1 MMQNKRVIGIT
12 GGSGCGKSYISKKL
26 RERGFGVID
35 ADVSARIVMEKG
47 HPCLAETAAYFG
59 EQILKSGE
67 LDRKK
72 LAEIVFSDEESLKK
86 LNEITHKY
94 ILSDIYDKIEKQNCE
109 TVFVD
114 GAVLIESGIECDM
127 MIGVLADKEVRKSR
141 IMNRDGLSEPE
152 ADRRIG
158 AQAEDS
164 FYIDRCDFVLYN
176 NGSEPDIDYILK
188 RIQE

>member
-26 RERGFGVID
+26 MERGFLVVD
-35 ADVSARIVMEKG
+35 ADVSARVVMEKG
-47 HPCLAETAAYFG
+47 HPCLAETAAHFG
-59 EQILKSGE
+59 EQILKNGE

-72 LAEIVFSDEESLKK
+72 LAEIVFSDEASLKK

-94 ILSDIYDKIEKQNCE
+94 ILADIYDKIEKGKGE

-114 GAVLIESGIECDM
+114 GAVLIESGIKCDM
-127 MIGVLADKEVRKSR
+127 MIGVLADKEVRKNR
-141 IMNRDGLSEPE
+141 IVSRDGLSETE

-158 AQAEDS
+158 AQQEDS
-164 FYIDRCDFVLYN
+164 FYIDRCDFVFYN

-188 RIQE
+188 RIQQ